1 MPPPPRDRRIGP
13 VGSAS
18 PCGLPLVTMWLSEN
32 CKLIWND
39 CRSASMP
46 LGARGTGHRVL
57 VEVRASGQMRRVT
70 KISNPL
76 L

>member
-1 MPPPPRDRRIGP
+1 
-13 VGSAS
+13 
-18 PCGLPLVTMWLSEN
+18 MWLSEN

-46 LGARGTGHRVL
+46 HGARGTGRRVL

>member
-1 MPPPPRDRRIGP
+1 MSRREKPTVPQTALDVHDRYARVA
-13 VGSAS
+13 VGELQTDLERLLFREYAS
-18 PCGLPLVTMWLSEN
+18 W
-32 CKLIWND
+32 
-39 CRSASMP
+39 R
-46 LGARGTGHRVL
+46 TGHRVL